1 MNRTY
6 FTFLLMSLFVKPH
19 NWPFLR
25 IPKAFGKESRKIK
38 KKTGFPLKN
47 CGNDK
52 NISNILSLMVSL
64 LTLIIIYGCAT
75 PEMTG
80 VSETMVLN
88 EPPRVDVPKAKPE
101 PLKAE
106 EIPSSKE
113 AGLFSLSVRDTD
125 IRDIFLLLSKD
136 SGVNIIA
143 DKDITG
149 KISIDFTSLDLNSAL
164 YAITRQLGYT
174 FRMDKGFIRV
184 CKPIL
189 ETKSFH
195 INYITGKRYSS
206 STMSAA
212 IFGGD
217 TSGGMSPGRSTNIN
231 IATTPGSLQ
240 STSTTSSIGQ
250 GNVNVT
256 TSGTSDFWKEIRKG
270 LEVIIFGDTKGGS
283 ESEGSYSRGDSS
295 GKKLIVSELAGI
307 AHVTDYS
314 DNIERIEDFL
324 NDVEK
329 AVRKQVMIQA
339 HIIEVSL
346 NDTYTLGINWEL
358 LTGSGKGV
366 DGELFSFSQN
376 LVLNPATKVFQM
388 DVSGKKITALL
399 DAMKEQGQVNV
410 LSSPKVSTMNNQK
423 AVIKLTTKE
432 VSWVTNTF
440 LNADGTVVLSYTT
453 PQIDEVGLFLDV
465 TPQID
470 DNGII
475 TMQIHPSIS
484 EKIRDSISPDGKS
497 SKPVIDVR
505 EVDAMIKVKNGQTIV
520 IAGLITD
527 KITDSTR
534 RVPLL
539 GDIPLLGALFRQ
551 TSQDKKKS
559 ELVILLTPYILNDQ
573 SVEDIRKEH
582 EERMKKA
589 GRTFEPVPVIRQKT
603 PESK

>member
-1 MNRTY
+1 M
-6 FTFLLMSLFVKPH
+6 K
-19 NWPFLR
+19 
-25 IPKAFGKESRKIK
+25 KIY
-38 KKTGFPLKN
+38 L
-47 CGNDK
+47 
-52 NISNILSLMVSL
+52 IL
-64 LTLIIIYGCAT
+64 LTIIIVYGCAT

-80 VSETMVLN
+80 VPETMVLN
-88 EPPRVDVPKAKPE
+88 EPPKLDMPKAKPE
-101 PLKAE
+101 PARAE
-106 EIPSSKE
+106 EFPPSKE
-113 AGLFSLSVRDTD
+113 AGPFSLSVRDID
-125 IRDIFLLLSKD
+125 VRDIFLLLSQD

-149 KISIDFTSLDLNSAL
+149 KISIDFTNLDLNSAL

-189 ETKSFH
+189 ETRSFQ
-195 INYITGKRYSS
+195 INYITGKRSSS

-212 IFGGD
+212 ISGGD
-217 TSGGMSPGRSTNIN
+217 TSGGIGAGRSTNIN
-231 IATTPGSLQ
+231 ISTTPSSAQGAGT
-240 STSTTSSIGQ
+240 STSSAQ

-270 LEVIIFGDTKGGS
+270 LEVIIFGEAKGGS

-314 DNIERIEDFL
+314 DNMERIEEFL

-346 NDTYTLGINWEL
+346 NDTYKLGIDWEL
-358 LTGSGKGV
+358 LTGNGT
-366 DGELFSFSQN
+366 ETFSISQG
-376 LVLNPATKVFQM
+376 LLTQPATGVFVL
-388 DVSGKKITALL
+388 DYELNLASKKITALL

-432 VSWVTNTF
+432 VSWVTNSF

-470 DNGII
+470 DKGII

-505 EVDAMIKVKNGQTIV
+505 EVDAVIKVKNGQTIV

-527 KITDSTR
+527 KISDTTR

-551 TSQDKKKS
+551 TSQEKKKS
-559 ELVILLTPYILNDQ
+559 ELVILLTPYILTDQ

-582 EERMKKA
+582 EERLKKT
-589 GRTFEPVPVIRQKT
+589 GRTFEPVPVIRQKALET
-603 PESK
+603 K